1 MALVI
6 KNPSANVG
14 DIKDAGSI
22 FESGRSLEEGMAIH
36 SSIFAWGIPWTEKPG
51 RLYSP
56 WGRKELD
63 TTEAT

>member
-36 SSIFAWGIPWTEKPG
+36 SSIFAWGNPMD
-51 RLYSP
+51 R
-56 WGRKELD
+56 
-63 TTEAT
+63 EAWQAIQSMGSQRVGHH